1 MISKRDHF
9 IDFLRAVAIL
19 LMCFAHLLPHFTAT
33 GLDSIF
39 VLRLLSSF
47 PAPLFLLLTGLNFS
61 ENQGFNEVFY
71 KSLVFLGV
79 GAFMDVV
86 IWGIIPFYSFDVFY
100 VIGLGYL
107 LLYFYSKWSLF
118 WQILALFAIVLIAI
132 FLQVN
137 YQKNI
142 PEVTF
147 SQLHAYKFKE
157 VLQNLLFNGW
167 FPLFPWLLFILL
179 GFTCKQYQLLQR
191 FKNAFSFLIGLVIL
205 LISIYLLSKSSLFE
219 PDFAVELFYPA
230 QWVYLLFALSF
241 IHVLWFLK
249 PLMKQNIFLNGIQS
263 FGSYSLS
270 LYVLHL
276 AALHIFTEQID
287 LFIEYKINPL
297 LQLVLAFIG
306 LIILMIC
313 CWQAILQFKTSS
325 FYQKINRFLIIK
337 MFLH

>member
-1 MISKRDHF
+1 VITARDPF
-9 IDFLRAVAIL
+9 IDFARAFALL
-19 LMCFAHLLPHFTAT
+19 LMFFAHLLPHFTKT
-33 GLDSIF
+33 GLDAIF
-39 VLRLLSSF
+39 VLRLVSSF

-61 ENQGFNEVFY
+61 ANQGLKNVLY
-71 KSLVFLGV
+71 KSLVFLGI

-118 WQILALFAIVLIAI
+118 WQIWVLCSIVLAAI

-147 SQLHAYKFKE
+147 SQLDAYKFKE

-167 FPLFPWLLFILL
+167 FPLFPWLLFILI
-179 GFTCKQYQLLQR
+179 GFTCKKYQLLQR
-191 FKNAFSFLIGLVIL
+191 FKNAFSFLLSLVIL
-205 LISIYLLSKSSLFE
+205 FISIYLLSKSTLFE

-230 QWVYLLFALSF
+230 QWVYLLFAFSF
-241 IHVLWFLK
+241 IHVLWFFK
-249 PLMKQNIFLNGIQS
+249 PLMKKHKFLIGLQS
-263 FGSYSLS
+263 FGSYSLF

-276 AALHIFTEQID
+276 AALHLFTEQID
-287 LFIEYKINPL
+287 FFISYQINPY
-297 LQLVLAFIG
+297 LQLAISYIA
-306 LIILMIC
+306 LIMLMLC
-313 CWQAILQFKTSS
+313 CWQAILRFKSS
-325 FYQKINRFLIIK
+325 KYYQSINHFIIIR

>member
-1 MISKRDHF
+1 MNSKRDHF

-19 LMCFAHLLPHFTAT
+19 LMFFAHLLPHFTAT
-33 GLDSIF
+33 GLDTIF
-39 VLRLLSSF
+39 ALRLVSSF

-61 ENQGFNEVFY
+61 ENQGLKNVLY

-107 LLYFYSKWSLF
+107 LLYFYSKWRLF
-118 WQILALFAIVLIAI
+118 WQISALCSIVLVAL

-147 SQLHAYKFKE
+147 SQLDAYKFKE
-157 VLQNLLFNGW
+157 VLQNLIFNGW

-205 LISIYLLSKSSLFE
+205 FISIYFLSESALFQ

-241 IHVLWFLK
+241 IHVLWFFK
-249 PLMKQNIFLNGIQS
+249 PLMKQHKFLVGLQS
-263 FGSYSLS
+263 FGSYSLL

-276 AALHIFTEQID
+276 AALHLFTEQID
-287 LFIEYKINPL
+287 IFIAFQINPF
-297 LQLVLAFIG
+297 LQLALAYIA
-306 LIILMIC
+306 LIMLMLC
-313 CWQAILQFKTSS
+313 CWQVLLRFKSS
-325 FYQKINRFLIIK
+325 QFYQSINRFILIR

>member
-1 MISKRDHF
+1 MNSKRDHF

-19 LMCFAHLLPHFTAT
+19 LMFFAHLLPHFTAT
-33 GLDSIF
+33 GLDTIF
-39 VLRLLSSF
+39 ALRLVSSF

-61 ENQGFNEVFY
+61 ENQGLKNVLY

-107 LLYFYSKWSLF
+107 LLYFYSKWRLF
-118 WQILALFAIVLIAI
+118 WQISALCSIVLVAL

-147 SQLHAYKFKE
+147 SQLDAYKFKE
-157 VLQNLLFNGW
+157 VLQNLIFNGW

-205 LISIYLLSKSSLFE
+205 FISIYFLSESALFQ

-241 IHVLWFLK
+241 IHVLWFFK
-249 PLMKQNIFLNGIQS
+249 PLMKQHKFLVGLQS
-263 FGSYSLS
+263 FGSYSLL

-276 AALHIFTEQID
+276 AALHIFSEQID
-287 LFIEYKINPL
+287 IFIQYNMNPF
-297 LQLVLAFIG
+297 LQLALAFIV
-306 LIILMIC
+306 LVVLMLCYLQVIL
-313 CWQAILQFKTSS
+313 WFKSIP
-325 FYQKINRFLIIK
+325 FYQRINRFLIIR

>member
-19 LMCFAHLLPHFTAT
+19 LMFFAHLLPHFSAT
-33 GLDSIF
+33 GLDAIF

-61 ENQGFNEVFY
+61 ENQVFKEVLY

-79 GAFMDVV
+79 GAIIDVV

-107 LLYFYSKWSLF
+107 LLYFYSKWRLF
-118 WQILALFAIVLIAI
+118 WQIVALCSIVLITI
-132 FLQVN
+132 FLQVY

-147 SQLHAYKFKE
+147 SQIHAYKLKE

-179 GFTCKQYQLLQR
+179 GFTFKQYQLMQR
-191 FKNAFSFLIGLVIL
+191 FKNAFSLVIGLVIL
-205 LISIYLLSKSSLFE
+205 IISIYGLSKSSLFK

-241 IHVLWFLK
+241 IHVFWFFK
-249 PLMKQNIFLNGIQS
+249 PLLKQNIFLNGLQS
-263 FGSYSLS
+263 FGSYSLL
-270 LYVLHL
+270 LYILHL
-276 AALHIFTEQID
+276 AALHIFTKQID
-287 LFIEYKINPL
+287 IVIQYKINPFF
-297 LQLVLAFIG
+297 QLGMVFSVLI
-306 LIILMIC
+306 LLMIC
-313 CWQAILQFKTSS
+313 FWKLILWLKSTKHYPQWRK
-325 FYQKINRFLIIK
+325 FLIVR
-337 MFLH
+337 MLFH

>member
-19 LMCFAHLLPHFTAT
+19 LMFFAHLLPHFAAT
-33 GLDSIF
+33 GLDTIF
-39 VLRLLSSF
+39 VLRLVSSF

-61 ENQGFNEVFY
+61 ENQGLKNVLY
-71 KSLVFLGV
+71 KSFVFLGV
-79 GAFMDVV
+79 GAFMDIV

-107 LLYFYSKWSLF
+107 LLYFYSKWRLF
-118 WQILALFAIVLIAI
+118 WQIWALCSIVLLAI

-142 PEVTF
+142 SEVTF
-147 SQLHAYKFKE
+147 SQLDAYKFKE

-205 LISIYLLSKSSLFE
+205 FISIYLLSESALFE

-230 QWVYLLFALSF
+230 QWVYVLFALSF
-241 IHVLWFLK
+241 IHVLWFFK
-249 PLMKQNIFLNGIQS
+249 PLMKPKNFLIGLQS
-263 FGSYSLS
+263 FGSYSLL

-276 AALHIFTEQID
+276 AALHLFTEQID
-287 LFIEYKINPL
+287 IFIAYQINPF
-297 LQLVLAFIG
+297 LQLGLVFIA
-306 LIILMIC
+306 LIILMLC
-313 CWQAILQFKTSS
+313 CWQAILRFKSS
-325 FYQKINRFLIIK
+325 KYYQSINRFIIIR